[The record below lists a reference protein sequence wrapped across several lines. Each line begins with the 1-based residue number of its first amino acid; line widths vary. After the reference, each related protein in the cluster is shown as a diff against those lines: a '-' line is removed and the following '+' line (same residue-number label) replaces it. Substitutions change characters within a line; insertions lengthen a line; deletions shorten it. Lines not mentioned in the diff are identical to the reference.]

1 MIKQAITLVKKGL
14 QSYRF
19 LRSSVQKVEVSTSSL
34 LSLFNFQLVL
44 KCQISEIKAHDSS
57 MFSSYMS
64 VSVWLIALICW
75 WVISQ
80 IQIILCPWQDLS
92 DSIFFNNTEV
102 CIRYFH
108 YLRSRM
114 KYCKT
119 YPTRYSIHVLLLCSY

>member
-57 MFSSYMS
+57 MISSYMS
-64 VSVWLIALICW
+64 VSV
-75 WVISQ
+75 
-80 IQIILCPWQDLS
+80 
-92 DSIFFNNTEV
+92 
-102 CIRYFH
+102 
-108 YLRSRM
+108 
-114 KYCKT
+114 
-119 YPTRYSIHVLLLCSY
+119 